1 LEIVDNVLSYA
12 KTGAG
17 KPGKREQ
24 ALFLASTAMAYAVWE
39 NYVEQVAIEVVEFI
53 SNEIKAADVPDRP
66 KQELAKR
73 DAWSLSVHPG
83 WRALWVEIIRTRAV
97 GDEDS
102 TEFGLNTANVGQVTR
117 LFDLIGLKAF
127 DSVDPALTERL
138 EQLVRDRGA
147 IVHTGQAPAAGFR
160 KADATGWR
168 EYVSQLYE
176 AFDQSLQRQVLA
188 LVGSAP
194 W

>member
-1 LEIVDNVLSYA
+1 VSTWSDSSFRADEGLEIVDNVLSYA

-39 NYVEQVAIEVVEFI
+39 NYVEQVAIEIVEFV
-53 SNEIKAADVPDRP
+53 SNEIDAADVPDRP

-83 WRALWVEIIRTRAV
+83 WRALWVEMIRTRAV

-102 TEFGLNTANVGQVTR
+102 TEFGLKRSMVWT
-117 LFDLIGLKAF
+117 L
-127 DSVDPALTERL
+127 P
-138 EQLVRDRGA
+138 
-147 IVHTGQAPAAGFR
+147 
-160 KADATGWR
+160 
-168 EYVSQLYE
+168 
-176 AFDQSLQRQVLA
+176 
-188 LVGSAP
+188 
-194 W
+194 